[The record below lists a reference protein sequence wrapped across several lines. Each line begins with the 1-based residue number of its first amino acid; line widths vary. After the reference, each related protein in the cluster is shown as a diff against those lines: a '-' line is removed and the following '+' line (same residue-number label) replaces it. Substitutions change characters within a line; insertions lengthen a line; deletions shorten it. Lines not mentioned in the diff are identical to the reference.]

1 MAVSPNK
8 NTNGVV
14 RVSVFSNGNPIKT
27 TLFGLVSAYIYK
39 GVNRIG
45 KAILVFSAG
54 DMAKNDVPESDTDTF
69 APGKR
74 IRLEAGYGDDENPI
88 FEGLVVNHCFTIG
101 ENNDARLE
109 IECRDYAFPST
120 LARKNA
126 VYEKKKDSDII
137 SAIMGKYDP
146 LSVST
151 DATKTKY
158 NELVQY
164 YATDWDFVR
173 SRADANGLVVV
184 TEGTKMTVKKPDV
197 NSNPALKV
205 TYGTDLI
212 EFKGELL
219 AADCLGDID
228 ALAWNPDKQDVT
240 KVSGEKPSLNS
251 QGNMAPDKLA
261 KAVGVNKCVLQTEC
275 AEESALQAWANSQRL
290 KAGLSHIQGYC
301 KFIGS
306 AEVLHGETLEING
319 LGARFNGTAYIGYV
333 EHEIRRGKW
342 TTTAGLGL
350 PAENITEHPDVVAPP
365 VSGLL
370 PGMEGLHIG
379 KVIKLDGDPTN
390 GNKIQVEIP
399 ILGDKGNKIWARLN
413 NFWANNGY
421 GSFFI
426 PEVGDEVVLG
436 FFNSDPSY
444 PVILGS
450 LYSSKRKPPY
460 GITKENNIQALVTK
474 SKIKVELN
482 DKDKIITLETP
493 AKNTV
498 IISDKDKSITLKD
511 ESGNKI
517 VMEKGGI
524 TVESA
529 KDLTLKAKMN
539 VKIEAGANLDA
550 QAKSNLTLKGL
561 KIEASANTELAMKG
575 TAKAEISAAG
585 QTIVKGAMVMIN

>member
-1 MAVSPNK
+1 M
-8 NTNGVV
+8 T
-14 RVSVFSNGNPIKT
+14 R
-27 TLFGLVSAYIYK
+27 
-39 GVNRIG
+39 
-45 KAILVFSAG
+45 
-54 DMAKNDVPESDTDTF
+54 NDVPESDADTF
-69 APGKR
+69 APGKKIR
-74 IRLEAGYGDDENPI
+74 IEAGYGNDENPI
-88 FEGLVVNHCFTIG
+88 FEGMVINHCFTVG
-101 ENNDARLE
+101 EGNDARLE
-109 IECRDYAFPST
+109 VECRDYAFPST

-137 SAIMGKYDP
+137 SEIMGKYAP

-173 SRADANGLVVV
+173 SRADANGLVVI

-197 NSNPALKV
+197 SKNPKLKV

-212 EFKGELL
+212 EFKGELS
-219 AADCLGDID
+219 AADAQGDID
-228 ALAWNPDKQDVT
+228 ALAWNPDEQKIT
-240 KVSGEKPSLNS
+240 KVSGKKPSLNS
-251 QGNMAPDKLA
+251 QGNTAPDKLA
-261 KAVGVNKCVLQTEC
+261 KAVDVNKYVLQTAC
-275 AEESALQAWANSQRL
+275 AEESALQAWADSQRL
-290 KAGLSHIQGYC
+290 KAGLSRIQGYC
-301 KFIGS
+301 KFTGS
-306 AEVLHGETLEING
+306 EKAVHGETLELDG

-333 EHEIRRGKW
+333 EHEIRHGEW

-350 PAENITEHPDVVAPP
+350 SAENITENPDVSAPP

-379 KVIKLDGDPTN
+379 KVTKLDGDPTN
-390 GNKIQVEIP
+390 SNKIQVEIP
-399 ILGDKGNKIWARLN
+399 ILGDKSNKVWARLN

-426 PEVGDEVVLG
+426 PEVGDELVIG
-436 FFNSDPSY
+436 FFNNDPSY

-450 LYSSKRKPPY
+450 LYSSKQKPPY
-460 GITKENNIQALVTK
+460 EITKENNIQAFVTK

-482 DKDKIITLETP
+482 DKDKMITLETP
-493 AKNTV
+493 AKNTA

-524 TVESA
+524 TIESA

-539 VKIEAGANLDA
+539 VKIEAGTNFDA